1 MKHAMNVIFVVCED
15 WSSDT
20 GIDRRRGAEGA
31 DPPTRLFAIHRR
43 FRSLGVLELYTPSQK
58 KMLR

>member
-1 MKHAMNVIFVVCED
+1 MKHAMNVVFVLCED
-15 WSSDT
+15 WFNNT

-43 FRSLGVLELYTPSQK
+43 FLADGA
-58 KMLR
+58 